1 MTEITSRASSAC
13 LSKKAL
19 TGVALEL
26 AYAKSR
32 GFAHLRCGP
41 NAFVLADGERGELLL
56 FGQMNGEELIR
67 QSFHQELAGEVLSD
81 ALELGAM
88 LHRSGD
94 EYFCTIRAV
103 RCEGASFIEAALRA
117 LVAYRTE
124 VEGFAGLQSEG

>member
-1 MTEITSRASSAC
+1 MPEIMSRASSAC
-13 LSKKAL
+13 LSKTAL
-19 TGVALEL
+19 SGVALEL

-41 NAFVLADGERGELLL
+41 DAFVLADGEQGKLFL
-56 FGQMNGEELIR
+56 FGQMNAEELTR

-81 ALELGAM
+81 ALELGAI

-94 EYFCTIRAV
+94 DYFCTIGAM

-124 VEGFAGLQSEG
+124 VEGFAGSQSVS